1 MIGPKV
7 VIHID
12 RLIKNYDQ
20 IKNKLGRS
28 NLMVVV
34 KANAYG
40 HGSVHCAS
48 ALEKHGCNS
57 FAVFSMEEGIEL
69 RDAGIKSDILIFSKL
84 DTSYLELAV
93 KNNFIL
99 NISNLKD
106 FEMLKRFSIKKS

>member
-1 MIGPKV
+1 MGIMIGPKV

-12 RLIKNYDQ
+12 RLVKNYDQ

-40 HGSVHCAS
+40 HGSARCAS
-48 ALEKHGCNS
+48 ALEKHGCKS
-57 FAVFSMEEGIEL
+57 FAVFSIEEGVEL
-69 RDAGIKSDILIFSKL
+69 RDAGISSDILIFSKL
-84 DTSYLELAV
+84 DIPYLELAV

-99 NISNLKD
+99 NI
-106 FEMLKRFSIKKS
+106 